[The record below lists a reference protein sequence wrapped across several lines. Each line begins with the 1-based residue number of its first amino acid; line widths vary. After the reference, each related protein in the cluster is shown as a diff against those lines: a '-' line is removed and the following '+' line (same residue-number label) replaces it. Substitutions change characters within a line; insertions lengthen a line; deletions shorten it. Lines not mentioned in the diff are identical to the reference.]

1 MNCCLVLTFG
11 FRYKE
16 LEEMKIEKEQEFRR
30 EQMRLENQQ
39 RKEERE
45 HEMKMLSIMFG
56 NANQLN
62 RAMNP
67 TTPIPSVLNA
77 YPYASIQQQ
86 NIGSVSSMN
95 TEAYSN
101 VIEDKTFFQ
110 L

>member
-1 MNCCLVLTFG
+1 
-11 FRYKE
+11 
-16 LEEMKIEKEQEFRR
+16 MKIEKEHEFQR
-30 EQMRLENQQ
+30 EQMKLENQG

-45 HEMKMLSIMFG
+45 HEMRMFSMMLG

-62 RAMNP
+62 HATSS
-67 TTPIPSVLNA
+67 TTPSFLNA

-95 TEAYSN
+95 TSAYC
-101 VIEDKTFFQ
+101 VDEDKTYFK